1 MALVIA
7 SGLGQDEVTQ
17 VTEVWL
23 SSGSGM
29 T

>member
-23 SSGSGM
+23 PSNICM